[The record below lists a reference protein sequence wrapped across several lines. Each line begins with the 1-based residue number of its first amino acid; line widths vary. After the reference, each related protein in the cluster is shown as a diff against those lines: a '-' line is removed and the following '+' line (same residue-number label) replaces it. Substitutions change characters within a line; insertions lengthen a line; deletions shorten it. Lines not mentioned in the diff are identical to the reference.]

1 MGRAG
6 YYKCDACR
14 GEGKLEVRSGNDTDW
29 ESSTSRIEDCDKC
42 DGSGRIY
49 YHENGETY
57 RERILR
63 QNREEKENLRYYHR
77 PCFPYRTLI
86 DTPYGNAKI
95 GDLKKGQLVLSY
107 DAGELVPRVITRKRV
122 RGIAQVLRVEF
133 DDGKMLFTT
142 AHHTFLT
149 EGGWKKLADIH
160 LGEKLVKADD
170 STSTVARFTKLDPE
184 PVFNIYTEGEHNF
197 IADGCVAHNFTEF
210 RTMRTLL
217 HRLFLDPKHK
227 NRMVFG

>member
-122 RGIAQVLRVEF
+122 RGTSSPASYDNTSCPFFRSPIFALPYGVSMRV
-133 DDGKMLFTT
+133 
-142 AHHTFLT
+142 
-149 EGGWKKLADIH
+149 
-160 LGEKLVKADD
+160 
-170 STSTVARFTKLDPE
+170 R
-184 PVFNIYTEGEHNF
+184 
-197 IADGCVAHNFTEF
+197 
-210 RTMRTLL
+210 
-217 HRLFLDPKHK
+217 
-227 NRMVFG
+227 